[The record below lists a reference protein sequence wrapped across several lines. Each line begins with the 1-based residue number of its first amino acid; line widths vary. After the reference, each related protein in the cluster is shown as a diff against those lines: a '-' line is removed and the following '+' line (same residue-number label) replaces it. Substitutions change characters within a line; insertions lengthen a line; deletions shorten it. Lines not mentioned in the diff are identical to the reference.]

1 MRHLIGALAAV
12 VVATSLA
19 APVPQLKTQT
29 LVLEKTA
36 LERVVDGAIEAVNQA
51 TVSAQTSGRIAE
63 ILYDVN
69 DFVPPG
75 AVIIRLRA
83 NEQRSGLQQAQAAL
97 QEATVRE
104 AEARTQFARV
114 EGLFKERVVSRQQ
127 YDQALAD
134 RDAALA
140 RLEAAKAALEAA
152 REGVS
157 YTEIRAP
164 YAGIV
169 TKRHVQVGESVQPG
183 APLMSGLSLQYLRV
197 NVELPQSTVEQVRV
211 IKKAAVYVGERRVE
225 ATSLTVF
232 PAASE
237 GSHTFHA
244 RANLP
249 ENAADLYPG
258 MFVKVGLV
266 MGEAQRLLVPVSA
279 LVQRSEVTAIY
290 VVKDKAASLRQLRI
304 GERFGER
311 VEVLA
316 GLTPGEQIALDP
328 VAAGYN
334 AGP

>member
-1 MRHLIGALAAV
+1 MRWLLGVLAVAAALVSAA
-12 VVATSLA
+12 ASA
-19 APVPQLKTQT
+19 AALNTQT
-29 LVLEKTA
+29 LAMEKTA
-36 LERVVDGAIEAVNQA
+36 LERVVDGAIEAINQA

-69 DFVPPG
+69 DFVPAG

-83 NEQRSGLQQAQAAL
+83 AEQRSTLQQAQAAL
-97 QEATVRE
+97 HEATVRE
-104 AEARTQFARV
+104 AEARTQFTRV

-134 RDAALA
+134 RDAAVA
-140 RLEAAKAALEAA
+140 RLESAKAALDAA
-152 REGVS
+152 REGVT

-169 TKRHVQVGESVQPG
+169 IKRHVQVGESVQPG
-183 APLMSGLSLQYLRV
+183 TPLMSGVSLQYLRV
-197 NVELPQSTVEQVRV
+197 NIELPQSTVEKVRA
-211 IKKAAVYVGERRVE
+211 IKKAAVYVGELRVE

-249 ENAADLYPG
+249 ENATDLYPG

-266 MGEAQRLLVPVSA
+266 VGETERLLVPVSA
-279 LVQRSEVTAIY
+279 VVQRSEVIGVY
-290 VVKDKAASLRQLRI
+290 VIDKNGAARLRQIRV

-311 VEVLA
+311 IEILA
-316 GLTPGEQIALDP
+316 GLDAGERIALDP
-328 VAAGYN
+328 IAA
-334 AGP
+334 APAPP